1 MAPKEQKSK
10 KAIREKSA
18 QRLDD
23 ATFGLKNKNKSK
35 KVQNF
40 VSRVEKAVK
49 HSDGS
54 ALAQQNKQMKKD
66 AKAAKLLEEEELR
79 QLLGEGLMG
88 QEGKKKT
95 DKAAAA
101 EALGLTEVSEEVQ
114 ALLDEFSSDSEDS
127 DVERKEKRTTIYLSS
142 DDEVEGGEK
151 VFREKT
157 IEDMIEEQRR
167 KLAESGAP
175 GTPITESSFAEWKKR
190 KEERK
195 KKEAEERVKAEQTKK
210 KGGKGLSVLSGK
222 ELFSFDA
229 SLFKDDDAA
238 VNRAQEIELMEGI
251 KLDKE
256 QEKALEAQELLKAQA
271 EQDRLMEA
279 EKVEKEARRLKDEER
294 RRVAALRE
302 CLFELGGVTINEVVF
317 EEDDMED
324 LRPFEDGD
332 SDNDDDNGG
341 DEGREGKESA
351 TGIEK

>member
-35 KVQNF
+35 KVQTF
-40 VSRVEKAVK
+40 VSRVEKSVK

-54 ALAQQNKQMKKD
+54 AMAAQNKQMKKD
-66 AKAAKLLEEEELR
+66 IKAAKLLEEEELR
-79 QLLGEGLMG
+79 VLLGEGLLG
-88 QEGKKKT
+88 QHGKKKS
-95 DKAAAA
+95 DKSAAA

-151 VFREKT
+151 VFKEKT
-157 IEDMIEEQRR
+157 IEDKIEEQRKR
-167 KLAESGAP
+167 LAESGVP

-190 KEERK
+190 KEERR

-222 ELFSFDA
+222 ELFNFDA
-229 SLFKDDDAA
+229 TLFKDDDAA
-238 VNRAQEIELMEGI
+238 VNKAQEIELMEGI

-256 QEKALEAQELLKAQA
+256 QAEALEAHELLKAQA

-279 EKVEKEARRLKDEER
+279 EKLEKEARRLKDEER
-294 RRVAALRE
+294 RKIAALRE

-317 EEDDMED
+317 DEEDLED
-324 LRPFEDGD
+324 LRPFEHDD
-332 SDNDDDNGG
+332 SSDDE
-341 DEGREGKESA
+341 DENEEADEEEGA
-351 TGIEK
+351 